1 MDSVASKE
9 MKNLVRDESKRR
21 HFDVMIDRGENTLSS
36 ITEMINTT
44 PQPLSPLP
52 PPPPPHP
59 LESPFHG
66 DRDISIHKHLDVK
79 VSNDTDSEPMNI
91 KRKRK
96 IINLLYLQCLRERK
110 KYHSRY
116 KSTKSFDTA
125 CDIITAV
132 LNSASISMSVSS
144 ITYPYL
150 IFGSAISTAM
160 AMMISQTQRAAGTRS
175 KLTSYG
181 VTISQLDSVARDII
195 ARMHVNNQSSDQY
208 SLFLESINLRLDMI
222 DDSKII

>member
-1 MDSVASKE
+1 MDSVASRV

-21 HFDVMIDRGENTLSS
+21 HLDIMIDRGETTLSS

-44 PQPLSPLP
+44 PQPLSPPP

-79 VSNDTDSEPMNI
+79 VSNDTDSEPINI

-160 AMMISQTQRAAGTRS
+160 AMMI
-175 KLTSYG
+175 YG